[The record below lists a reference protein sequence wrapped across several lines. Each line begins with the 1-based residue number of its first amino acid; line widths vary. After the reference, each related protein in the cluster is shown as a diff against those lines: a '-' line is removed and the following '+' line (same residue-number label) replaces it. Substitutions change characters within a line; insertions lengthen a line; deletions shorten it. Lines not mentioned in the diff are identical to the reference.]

1 MKKGLESQSYL
12 NAGVDIRAAN
22 VLIEKIKPAVYSTKR
37 PGVLSGIGGF
47 AGLFD
52 LKESG
57 YSDPILAA
65 ATDGVGTKLRIAI
78 DTHCL
83 QGIGID
89 LVAMC
94 VNDLICQGAEPLF
107 FLDYFATGK
116 LRIDEITQVIES
128 IAKGCRQSG
137 CALIGGETAEMPG
150 MYDPGDFDL
159 AGFSVGVMERG
170 QNLPKNLEEGDMLI
184 GLTSSGLHSNG
195 FSLVRRV
202 IEKTGLH
209 WRSDCPWND
218 LSLGRSLLE
227 PTRIYVRTIL
237 NAHRAGYVKGIA
249 NVTGGGLTENI
260 PRILPTGLGVQINLN
275 SWSAPEVFHWLHHNG
290 QISEREML
298 RTFNVGI
305 GMVLVVSRTNINA
318 LIALLESAGE
328 TIAIIGQLVP
338 GKEVTYTGELF

>member
-1 MKKGLESQSYL
+1 MKKRLKSQSYL
-12 NAGVDIRAAN
+12 SAGVNTRAAGEL
-22 VLIEKIKPAVYSTKR
+22 VERIKPAADSTKR
-37 PGVLSGIGGF
+37 SGVMSGIGGF
-47 AGLFD
+47 GGLFD

-57 YSDPILAA
+57 YSDPILVA

-78 DTHCL
+78 DTHWFED
-83 QGIGID
+83 IGID

-116 LRIDEITQVIES
+116 LQIDEATQVIES
-128 IAKGCRQSG
+128 IAKGCCQSG

-170 QNLPKNLEEGDMLI
+170 QELPKDIKNGDMLI
-184 GLTSSGLHSNG
+184 GLPSSGLHSNG
-195 FSLVRRV
+195 FSLVRNV
-202 IEKTGLH
+202 VEQVGLN

-227 PTRIYVRTIL
+227 PTRIYVKTIL
-237 NAHRAGYVKGIA
+237 SAHRAGHIKGIA

-260 PRILPTGLGVQINLN
+260 PRILPTGLGAQINLN
-275 SWSAPEVFHWLHHNG
+275 SWSVPEVFQWLHHVGN
-290 QISEREML
+290 ISEQEML

-305 GMVLVVSRTNINA
+305 GMVIVVSTTNVNA
-318 LIALLESAGE
+318 LIALLKSAGE
-328 TIAIIGQLVP
+328 TVTIIGQLISGEGVL
-338 GKEVTYTGELF
+338 YTGELF